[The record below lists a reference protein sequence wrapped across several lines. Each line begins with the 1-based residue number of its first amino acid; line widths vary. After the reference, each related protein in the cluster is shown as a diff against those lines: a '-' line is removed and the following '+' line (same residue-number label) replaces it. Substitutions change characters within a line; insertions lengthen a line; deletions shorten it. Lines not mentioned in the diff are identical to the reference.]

1 MEIVTERVQGKV
13 KSRNYPTRL
22 GMYWVNKYQ
31 SDDTISD
38 ILEVPHEDLM
48 DLIVNYDDDSTRQ
61 YYLQNKIDGTSLG
74 LVDCHLLVKDPRL
87 LKYIDSRYIYSKSQ
101 GLYRTLVDVMT
112 THYKGE
118 SIPYNILKNYIG
130 DCLSTKYIYYSYDS
144 NAQDLIQ
151 YVYNMF
157 DELLGYLTISCQH
170 PSYYNEEVLLP
181 LSIGSLQHEIRN
193 NKNPAFISEDIF
205 IKRLMDGVIPD
216 IHAKLR
222 QEQLKGYTHYT
233 ELVNYYNTVV
243 DLTRLWATKNKNK
256 YNIYTLELKIEQ
268 FKFRRSN

>member
-22 GMYWVNKYQ
+22 GMYWANKYRA
-31 SDDTISD
+31 DDTISD

-48 DLIVNYDDDSTRQ
+48 DLIVNYNDDSIRQ

-74 LVDCHLLVKDPRL
+74 LVDCHLVVKDQRL
-87 LKYIDSRYIYSKSQ
+87 LNYIDSRYIYSNSQ

-118 SIPYNILKNYIG
+118 SIPYNILKNYI
-130 DCLSTKYIYYSYDS
+130 DECLSNKYIFYSYDS

-157 DELLGYLTISCQH
+157 DELLDYLTISCQH
-170 PSYYNEEVLLP
+170 PSYVNEEVLLP
-181 LSIGSLQHEIRN
+181 MSIGGLQHEIRN
-193 NKNPAFISEDIF
+193 NMNPVFISEDMF
-205 IKRLMDGVIPD
+205 IKRLKDGVIPS
-216 IHAKLR
+216 IHTKLR

-233 ELVNYYNTVV
+233 ELINYYNTVV
-243 DLTRLWATKNKNK
+243 DSTILWAKKHKNK
-256 YNIYTLELKIEQ
+256 YTLYTLELKIEQ
-268 FKFRRSN
+268 FKFRG

>member
-22 GMYWVNKYQ
+22 GMYWSNKYRA
-31 SDDTISD
+31 DDNVRD

-74 LVDCHLLVKDPRL
+74 LVDCHLVVKDPRL
-87 LKYIDSRYIYSKSQ
+87 LNYIDSRYIYSKSH
-101 GLYRTLVDVMT
+101 GLYRTLVDVVT

-118 SIPYNILKNYIG
+118 SIPYNILKNYI
-130 DCLSTKYIYYSYDS
+130 DECLSTKYIFYSYDS

-157 DELLGYLTISCQH
+157 DELLEYLTVSCQH
-170 PSYYNEEVLLP
+170 PSYFNEEVLLP
-181 LSIGSLQHEIRN
+181 MSIGGLQHEIRN
-193 NKNPAFISEDIF
+193 NNNPAFVSEDIF
-205 IKRLMDGVIPD
+205 IKRLMDGVIPS
-216 IHAKLR
+216 IHTKLR

-233 ELVNYYNTVV
+233 ELINYYNKVV

-256 YNIYTLELKIEQ
+256 YTLYTLELKIEQ
-268 FKFRRSN
+268 FKFRGSN